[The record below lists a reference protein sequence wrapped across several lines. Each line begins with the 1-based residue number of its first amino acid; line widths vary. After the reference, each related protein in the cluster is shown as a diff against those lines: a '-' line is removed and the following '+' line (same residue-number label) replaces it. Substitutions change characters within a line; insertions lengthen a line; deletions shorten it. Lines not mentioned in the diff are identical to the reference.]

1 MDEAS
6 LSRRRALQ
14 LSGAVGVGALAGCLS
29 NSDSGA
35 VPSYAQY
42 LAPTE
47 NNEITV
53 FYTVLE
59 EREGEGS
66 GNETGSSNQTNRQLQ
81 DPLLSSALSPAL
93 AIGFLA
99 GFTLGPTGLDA
110 LLGTDAGFAFGG
122 ETGGNETGGNESDG
136 DTDEAFETKVDEMFL
151 VGDTL
156 VMAGTID
163 TDEVDELLGETS
175 TGPFGLIPV
184 RYEQSEEVGDHTF
197 YTPELAEDE
206 LDGNVTVGGE
216 GEDGNSPIAVGAEE
230 VLVGPRAEIERILGA
245 KTGERERAS
254 DAFADFEWLLETAG
268 SGDTA
273 VATYGADGVPEDSED
288 GNESGTGPGIGS
300 PEPGEPGVDEGGA
313 GVGEG
318 DSGPGSG
325 IGSDPG
331 TGGAGG
337 NESGGDFE
345 EPLQELSQQALGVA
359 GSGVIDEDSEEVEA
373 EFAAVFEG
381 ELSEDDRELIEEEF
395 GTDAEDV
402 SFEFDGSRMSV
413 TGTYSEAAID
423 E

>member
-1 MDEAS
+1 MNEFS

-14 LSGAVGVGALAGCLS
+14 LSGAVGVGALAGCLGGGGGS
-29 NSDSGA
+29 S

-47 NNEITV
+47 NDEVTV

-59 EREGEGS
+59 ESVTEDG
-66 GNETGSSNQTNRQLQ
+66 GNESGSRNQTAEQPQ
-81 DPLLSSALSPAL
+81 DPLLSGALSPAL
-93 AIGFLA
+93 AIAFFS

-122 ETGGNETGGNESDG
+122 ETDGNETGGNESEG
-136 DTDEAFETKVDEMFL
+136 GTGEEFETEVDEMFL
-151 VGDTL
+151 IGDTV

-163 TDEVDELLGETS
+163 TDEVDELLGETA
-175 TGPFGLIPV
+175 TGPFGFIPL
-184 RYEQSEEVGDHTF
+184 RYEQSGEVGNHAL
-197 YTPELAEDE
+197 YAPELAVDE
-206 LDGNVTVGGE
+206 TDGNVSVGGE
-216 GEDGNSPIAVGAEE
+216 GESNGQPVAVGEE
-230 VLVGPRAEIERILGA
+230 EILLGPETEIERILDA
-245 KTGERERAS
+245 KSGERERAS

-273 VATYGADGVPEDSED
+273 VATYGADGVPDDSEE
-288 GNESGTGPGIGS
+288 GNESGTGPGVDG
-300 PEPGEPGVDEGGA
+300 PGPGEPGVDEGGA

-325 IGSDPG
+325 VGSDPG
-331 TGGAGG
+331 TGGG

-345 EPLQELSQQALGVA
+345 ESLQELSQEPLGVA
-359 GSGVIDEDSEEVEA
+359 GSGVFDEDSEEVEA

-381 ELSEDDRELIEEEF
+381 ELSEDDRELIEDEF
-395 GTDAEDV
+395 GTEAEDV

-413 TGTYSEAAID
+413 TGTYSEAVLD